1 MKDIIKIIRYVYLL
15 CFLTFSS
22 VADEVIPV
30 DIVADEMQWNNDKKV
45 AYAIGSAIATQ
56 GEKKISADKLIVH
69 LDKDEDN
76 NTITLIEAE
85 GNVIFTNNKEIATG
99 EIAKYN
105 FVENNIIIENNVTL
119 KKDDNIM
126 KGELLI
132 MDLKTGISQI
142 SAESNSNKVK
152 MRFLPKK
159 VNNDDE
165 Q

>member
-132 MDLKTGISQI
+132 IDLKTGISQI

>member
-1 MKDIIKIIRYVYLL
+1 MKFIIINIKIIFLL

-22 VADEVIPV
+22 LAEEVIPV
-30 DIVADEMQWNNDKKV
+30 DIVADEMQWNNDEKI
-45 AYAIGSAIATQ
+45 AYAIGNAIATQ
-56 GEKKISADKLIVH
+56 GEKKISANKLIVH
-69 LDKDEDN
+69 LEQGEDN

-85 GNVIFTNNKEIATG
+85 GNVIFTNEKEIATG

-105 FVENNIIIENNVTL
+105 FIENNIIIENTVTL

-132 MDLKTGISQI
+132 MDLSTGISQI
-142 SAESNSNKVK
+142 SAESDSKKVK

-159 VNNDDE
+159 VNNNDE
-165 Q
+165 